1 MACAEPPCAVGKLME
16 RLAHELRTGPSP
28 MNPYRFT
35 TTFRYRRYTRE
46 LLDLQRFENDPDL
59 RQRPPITAGL
69 GLSPLPGNFQ
79 RRPDRDAAEK
89 HVQSPHHSFQWPAVM
104 VGFERPM
111 LAPSSRLPSR
121 RPRPM
126 SAVAPFEFGS
136 LVR

>member
-1 MACAEPPCAVGKLME
+1 
-16 RLAHELRTGPSP
+16 

-46 LLDLQRFENDPDL
+46 LLDLKSGLKTIPICAEG
-59 RQRPPITAGL
+59 RPTAGL
-69 GLSPLPGNFQ
+69 GPSPLPGNFQ

-89 HVQSPHHSFQWPAVM
+89 HVQSPDHSFQWPVVM
-104 VGFERPM
+104 AGFEPPM
-111 LAPSSRLPSR
+111 PAPSSRSTSR

-126 SAVAPFEFGS
+126 SAVGPFEFGS